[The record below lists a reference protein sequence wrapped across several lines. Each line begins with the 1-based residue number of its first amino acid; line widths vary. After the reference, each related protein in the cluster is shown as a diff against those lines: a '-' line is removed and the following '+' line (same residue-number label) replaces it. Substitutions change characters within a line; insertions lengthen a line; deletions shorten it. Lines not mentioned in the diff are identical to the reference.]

1 MAAKDKL
8 EARAYLSGFS
18 VFVWR
23 LFAGEQRVAGSSK
36 SANVQCT
43 VNLFYMSKS
52 LVVVGVQW
60 GDEGKGKVVDV
71 LAERFDIVA
80 RYQGGA
86 NAGHTVIV
94 DGKKFVLQL
103 LPTGIVRPDKMAV
116 IGNGVVLDP
125 EALAVELDSIEHAGV
140 NVGDR
145 LRISDRVH
153 LILPYHRSYEVAV
166 EASRGAGK
174 IGTTSKGIGPTYE
187 HKAGRR
193 GLRACDLRHPE
204 VFRQKCLEAVA
215 EQNRLNAA
223 LFGGPTLDGERL
235 VRDYLAVSPLIVS
248 RLTDVSGY
256 LNAEM
261 DKGKGVLFEG
271 AQGTLLDLDHG
282 TYPFVTSSSAAAGGA
297 STGIGVGPTRIGVVV
312 GIAKAYATRVG
323 SGPFPTEAV
332 GAEGEK
338 IRERGGEYGAVTGR
352 PRRCGWFDV
361 PAARYAARLNHLS
374 ALVVTKLDI
383 LDHLDEI
390 PVGMEYECDGRRFS
404 DFPADVETLDR
415 LKVHYRML
423 PGWQQPTFGLTESA
437 RLPAKARD
445 YLRFLA
451 EQVGVEIA
459 MVSTGPERDQTIWLD
474 KSVVGG

>member
-1 MAAKDKL
+1 
-8 EARAYLSGFS
+8 
-18 VFVWR
+18 
-23 LFAGEQRVAGSSK
+23 
-36 SANVQCT
+36 
-43 VNLFYMSKS
+43 MSKS
-52 LVVVGVQW
+52 LVVVGLQW

-103 LPTGIVRPDKMAV
+103 IPTGIVRPDKTAV

-125 EALAVELDSIEHAGV
+125 EALARELDSIEQAGV
-140 NVGDR
+140 PVGDR

-153 LILPYHRSYEVAV
+153 LILPYHRSYEVAA
-166 EASRGAGK
+166 EAARGAGK

-193 GLRACDLRHPE
+193 GLRACDLRHPQA
-204 VFRQKCLEAVA
+204 FRQKCLEVVA
-215 EQNRLNAA
+215 EQNRLSSA
-223 LFGGPTLDGERL
+223 LFGGPTLNGEKL
-235 VRDYLAVSPLIVS
+235 VDDYLGLSDCILP
-248 RLTDVSGY
+248 RLTDVSAY
-256 LNAEM
+256 LNTEM
-261 DKGKGVLFEG
+261 DQGKRVLFEG

-282 TYPFVTSSSAAAGGA
+282 TYPFVTSSSSAAGGA
-297 STGIGVGPTRIGVVV
+297 CTGAGVGPTRIGSVV

-323 SGPFPTEAV
+323 SGPFPTEAL

-374 ALVVTKLDI
+374 SLIITKLDI
-383 LDHLDEI
+383 LDHLAEI

-404 DFPADVETLDR
+404 DFPPEVETVER
-415 LKVHYRML
+415 LKVRYRMA
-423 PGWQQPTFGLTESA
+423 PGWQQSTFGLKDHA
-437 RLPAKARD
+437 QLPVKARD

-451 EQVGVEIA
+451 DQVGVEIA
-459 MVSTGPERDQTIWLD
+459 MVSTGPQRDQTMWLND
-474 KSVVGG
+474 SVVSCQ